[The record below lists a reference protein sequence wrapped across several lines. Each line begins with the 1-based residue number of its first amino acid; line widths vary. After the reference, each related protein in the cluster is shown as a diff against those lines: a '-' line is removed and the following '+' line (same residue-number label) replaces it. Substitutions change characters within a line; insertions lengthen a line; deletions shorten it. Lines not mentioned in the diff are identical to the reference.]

1 MHPTAAFVVGTL
13 AFGLAAAAPP
23 AWHSDSTWY
32 NGHNDHNGE
41 HGNENVVNRTNR
53 PIKNVQVGVRPYF
66 LVNNMTDSPLKTK
79 LQSCSENPLGTTNFA
94 WGHRGAA
101 LQFPEHTVQSRE
113 AAARQGAGVIECD
126 VTFTK
131 DRQLVCRHSQCDLHT
146 TTNILIHPEL
156 AAKCNQTF
164 TPASKGKPASAQC
177 CTSDITLS
185 EFKSLCGKMDSFNA
199 SATTPADYLGG
210 TPNWRTDLYATCG
223 TLSTHKEY
231 LAEIDGLQLNFTS
244 EAKQPMVKMPFQ
256 GNYTQEMYTQ
266 QIIDEYTAAGIN
278 PSRVWLQ
285 SFVLKDVLYWLR
297 ADPAFG
303 KQALYLDDRVDTPAG
318 YKTAVA
324 DMQKLADQGVQVIL
338 PPIATLLS
346 VDSQGKI
353 VPSDYAIAAKAAGLK
368 IITWSLERSGFLSQ
382 VKAKNEYY
390 YASIA
395 SAIKQDG
402 DMYTVVD
409 VLAQQ
414 VGILGLFSDWP
425 ATVTYYANC
434 MGLGAA

>member
-1 MHPTAAFVVGTL
+1 M
-13 AFGLAAAAPP
+13 
-23 AWHSDSTWY
+23 
-32 NGHNDHNGE
+32 
-41 HGNENVVNRTNR
+41 
-53 PIKNVQVGVRPYF
+53 
-66 LVNNMTDSPLKTK
+66 
-79 LQSCSENPLGTTNFA
+79 
-94 WGHRGAA
+94 
-101 LQFPEHTVQSRE
+101 
-113 AAARQGAGVIECD
+113 
-126 VTFTK
+126 
-131 DRQLVCRHSQCDLHT
+131 
-146 TTNILIHPEL
+146 
-156 AAKCNQTF
+156 
-164 TPASKGKPASAQC
+164 
-177 CTSDITLS
+177 
-185 EFKSLCGKMDSFNA
+185 
-199 SATTPADYLGG
+199 
-210 TPNWRTDLYATCG
+210 
-223 TLSTHKEY
+223 
-231 LAEIDGLQLNFTS
+231 AEINGLQLNFTP
-244 EAKQPMVKMPFQ
+244 EAKEPMVKMPFQ

-285 SFVLKDVLYWLR
+285 SFVLKDILYWLR

-303 KQALYLDDRVDTPAG
+303 KQALYLDNRVDTPAG

-324 DMQKLADQGVQVIL
+324 DMQKLADQGVQVIS
-338 PPIATLLS
+338 PPIASLLS

-382 VKAKNEYY
+382 VKATKDYY
-390 YASIA
+390 YASFA

-434 MGLGAA
+434 MGLGAP